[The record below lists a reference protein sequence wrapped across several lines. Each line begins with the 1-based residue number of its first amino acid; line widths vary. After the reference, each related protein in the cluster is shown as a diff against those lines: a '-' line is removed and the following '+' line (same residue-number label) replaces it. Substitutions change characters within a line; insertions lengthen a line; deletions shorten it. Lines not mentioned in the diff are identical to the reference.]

1 MRRSATLDLM
11 PHEKIEAAL
20 RRRLLVSPFRRRY
33 CNFEYERS
41 QPCGEILVTV
51 KLAER
56 EADEWPCEKWSFAND
71 DNSLKDGK
79 KTIG

>member
-1 MRRSATLDLM
+1 MDLM
-11 PHEKIEAAL
+11 PHEEIEAAL
-20 RRRLLVSPFRRRY
+20 RQRLLVSPFRRR
-33 CNFEYERS
+33 CNFGYEQS

-56 EADEWPCEKWSFAND
+56 EADEWPCGKWSFAND
-71 DNSLKDGK
+71 DDSLKYGK